1 MKIVRA
7 IRTGRI
13 VPRKPASE
21 KPRFYNLWG
30 DDEQPREDHIMQVPA
45 PKMKLPDHDESY
57 NPPEEYLPTEEEIKE
72 WEELDPEDRPKN
84 YLPQKFNSLR
94 QVPAYNRF
102 IQERFERCLD
112 LYLAPRVRKNRLNI
126 DPDSLIPKLPS
137 PKDLQ
142 PFPTQQSISY
152 EGHTGRIRCFSLDPV
167 GLYMVSGSDDNTVK
181 LWEISTGR
189 CLKTWKFESVIHSVA
204 WNPNRELCVFAV
216 SIGHGNV
223 ILIAPPRIGSPEQI
237 TLTDQYFQQGY
248 AAMSTGGDDKDAK
261 NPIPWVKPSE
271 DDQENLGYRVQLSH
285 TQAVKQITWH
295 RKGDY
300 FSTVAPDAKNLAVL
314 IHQITKYQSQAPF
327 RKLKGLVQRV
337 MFHPIKPLFFVAVS
351 T

>member
-1 MKIVRA
+1 
-7 IRTGRI
+7 
-13 VPRKPASE
+13 
-21 KPRFYNLWG
+21 
-30 DDEQPREDHIMQVPA
+30 
-45 PKMKLPDHDESY
+45 
-57 NPPEEYLPTEEEIKE
+57 
-72 WEELDPEDRPKN
+72 
-84 YLPQKFNSLR
+84 
-94 QVPAYNRF
+94 
-102 IQERFERCLD
+102 

-152 EGHTGRIRCFSLDPV
+152 EGHTGRIRCFSIDPV

-189 CLKTWKFESVIHSVA
+189 CLKTWKFDSVIHSVA

-248 AAMSTGGDDKDAK
+248 AAMSTSGDDKDDK
-261 NPIPWVKPSE
+261 NPIPWIKPSE
-271 DDQENLGYRVQLSH
+271 EDQETLGYKVQLSH

-351 T
+351 TCFLCSISVTYVPIIHTHAPLFFRHNYMFVSII